1 MKKILFKLKPEKI
14 ISQLTNLETD
24 DISNVKFNKERIIY
38 VVKAFFDSRFYN
50 DKLNIPLY
58 EDREKSESNTNPLDH
73 MDKNSNSKDDHMLKE
88 SHSSSIIKKLKEE
101 EDELYKKEIS
111 YRILYK
117 SAYIFEV
124 DENGISNFKI
134 NEKEPIGDNDIIL
147 EFNEI
152 ENIKPPEDN
161 ELLKNSYKKF
171 LDVIKDFQDKIKIY
185 IVNKK
190 KYNNLKIFLYFSLSK
205 GEKVKNNLF
214 NINLIYKVNK
224 KNKPKSFRDSN
235 ILNYDSIDK
244 GEGFLYLVNEINE

>member
-1 MKKILFKLKPEKI
+1 
-14 ISQLTNLETD
+14 
-24 DISNVKFNKERIIY
+24 
-38 VVKAFFDSRFYN
+38 
-50 DKLNIPLY
+50 
-58 EDREKSESNTNPLDH
+58 
-73 MDKNSNSKDDHMLKE
+73 MDKKSNSKDDHMLKE

-101 EDELYKKEIS
+101 EEDELYKKEVS

-134 NEKEPIGDNDIIL
+134 NEKEPIKDNDNKIL

-152 ENIKPPEDN
+152 ENIKPPEDY

-171 LDVIKDFQDKIKIY
+171 LAVIKNFKDTIKIY

-214 NINLIYKVNK
+214 NINLIYKFDK
-224 KNKPKSFRDSN
+224 KNKTKSFRDSN

>member
-1 MKKILFKLKPEKI
+1 
-14 ISQLTNLETD
+14 
-24 DISNVKFNKERIIY
+24 
-38 VVKAFFDSRFYN
+38 
-50 DKLNIPLY
+50 LNIPLY
-58 EDREKSESNTNPLDH
+58 DGKKESSEPYTNPLDH

-101 EDELYKKEIS
+101 EEDELYKKEVS

-134 NEKEPIGDNDIIL
+134 NEKEPIKDNNKIL

-171 LDVIKDFQDKIKIY
+171 LAVIKNFKDTIKIY
-185 IVNKK
+185 IDNKK
-190 KYNNLKIFLYFSLSK
+190 KYKNLTIFLYFSLSK
-205 GEKVKNNLF
+205 DEKAKNNLF
-214 NINLIYKVNK
+214 NINLIYKFDK

-235 ILNYDSIDK
+235 ILNYVSIDK
-244 GEGFLYLVNEINE
+244 GDGFLYLINEINE